1 MTSVFVAR
9 GTPGGVHWQVITV
22 TSFKILNAY
31 SHPLEFSLAL
41 TGPLSKQQDLL
52 LEATPDCFSMLQRI
66 LQHEGLTSAGAL
78 HEWLSKLHSSLV
90 LFPASVVVSLAQ
102 RLLGLSGR

>member
-31 SHPLEFSLAL
+31 SHPLEFSLAPM
-41 TGPLSKQQDLL
+41 GPLSKQQDLL

-66 LQHEGLTSAGAL
+66 LQDEGLTSAGAL

-90 LFPASVVVSLAQ
+90 LFPASVVPSLA
-102 RLLGLSGR
+102 RHLLGLSRR